1 MPSWPIV
8 LPAFVMLAG
17 IAQFYEKFFPH
28 GKVDDWIRLGAKGA
42 LNWIET
48 KFGRPRLLV
57 ALGTLIIALIA
68 SSAITFLGFVLYSEF
83 SNLHEFVGNDAAAD
97 DYGIMKRL
105 ASALWGWGKAA
116 ILIEDI
122 FENVV
127 FVVILSPLQF
137 WVI

>member
-68 SSAITFLGFVLYSEF
+68 SSAITFLGFVLYRNSVTFTSSSEMTQ
-83 SNLHEFVGNDAAAD
+83 LPTTTA
-97 DYGIMKRL
+97 
-105 ASALWGWGKAA
+105 
-116 ILIEDI
+116 
-122 FENVV
+122 
-127 FVVILSPLQF
+127 
-137 WVI
+137 